1 MRLSVFLL
9 LLVSGVFIIMSVSIF
24 FIIDDLVKN
33 EKNTKQETISAI
45 ASDFSALLSSNLN
58 ERISDIQ
65 VLSSPNSPLLNPQLT
80 ISEKKDYLLL
90 FKENYP
96 SYDSL
101 SVYDKYG
108 TKLYDT
114 RNLGIGNNIAESVI
128 FTHTR
133 DNLFYYDRT
142 PIIVDDLE
150 KTALSNILPII
161 RFSSSLITDE
171 GEFEGLVIANY
182 NVVSLFNNLLK
193 MSDTSFEYAL
203 ITDKNSIIVKSL
215 NYEILDDSI
224 ISHHFTSDS
233 VTVDD
238 DWIIAISYL
247 PDFQRYVDQDELLVV
262 VKINSN
268 VAFNKIHENQFYLQ
282 LTAATVAG
290 VLLFIVLLAMR
301 KLSKEL
307 LYIDS
312 ILNNITIGKTL
323 RKKKLLFDEMRG
335 LESEVLSTEK
345 VLNEEKSSNQEKL
358 DMFEQTNDIIQ
369 LVASGDLSKKLP
381 PNNSDSEDIALLKL
395 NINSSIEKLKKLEDD
410 KQSFAAMITHELKT
424 PLVPIKGFIQMLSNE
439 KLGKLT
445 DDQKDAVGEIHKSSE
460 VLYNLIENIL
470 LAQRS
475 NVKKRPLNLTTI
487 NSSKILNSAFAKL
500 STAMKDK
507 NIEFKKIPHSNVSFI
522 GDFDLLIEVFTN
534 LIQNAID
541 FVPAKFGKITISCK
555 ENDNN
560 ILFSITDNGIGIP
573 KEKQNDIFSKFYQVD
588 SSATRKH
595 GGSGLGLAICKDL
608 IESMGGQIWFTS
620 QVNRGTTFNFTLP
633 LAN

>member
-9 LLVSGVFIIMSVSIF
+9 VLVSVVFIFMSGSIF

-33 EKNTKQETISAI
+33 EKKIKQESLRSIS
-45 ASDFSALLSSNLN
+45 SDFSALLSSNLN
-58 ERISDIQ
+58 GRISDIQ
-65 VLSSPNSPLLNPQLT
+65 VLSSPNSPLLNSQLT
-80 ISEKKDYLLL
+80 ISEKRDYLLL
-90 FKENYP
+90 YKKNYP
-96 SYDSL
+96 DYDSL

-114 RNLGIGNNIAESVI
+114 RNLGIGNNIAESTI
-128 FTHTR
+128 FTQTR

-142 PIIVDDLE
+142 PTIVDNLE
-150 KTALSNILPII
+150 KTALANILPLN
-161 RFSSSLITDE
+161 RFSSSLVTDE
-171 GEFEGLVIANY
+171 GEFEGIIVANY
-182 NVVSLFNNLLK
+182 NLISLFTELLK
-193 MSDTSFEYAL
+193 MADPAFEYAL
-203 ITDKNSIIVKSL
+203 MTDKTSIITKSL
-215 NYEILDDSI
+215 NYIPLSSETYLGL
-224 ISHHFTSDS
+224 TPN
-233 VTVDD
+233 TVNIVD
-238 DWIIAISYL
+238 DWIITTSYL
-247 PDFQRYVDQDELLVV
+247 PDFQRYVENDELLVV

-268 VAFNKIHENQFYLQ
+268 VAFNEIHENQFYLQ
-282 LTAATVAG
+282 LIAIITAG
-290 VLLFIVLLAMR
+290 LLLFIVLLAMR

-312 ILNNITIGKTL
+312 ILNNITIGKRL

-345 VLNEEKSSNQEKL
+345 LLNEEKSSNQEKL

-381 PNNSDSEDIALLKL
+381 PNNSDSKDIALLKL
-395 NINSSIEKLKKLEDD
+395 NINNSIQKLKKLEDD

-445 DDQKDAVGEIHKSSE
+445 DDQKEAVDEIHKSSE

-470 LAQRS
+470 LAQKSNANKRS
-475 NVKKRPLNLTTI
+475 LNLTTV
-487 NSSKILNSAFAKL
+487 NSSKILNSVFVKL
-500 STAMKDK
+500 SAAMKDK
-507 NIEFKKIPHSNVSFI
+507 NIEFKQIPHSNASFF

-534 LIQNAID
+534 LIQNAVD

-555 ENDNN
+555 ENDDN
-560 ILFSITDNGIGIP
+560 ILFSVTDNGIGIP
-573 KEKQNDIFSKFYQVD
+573 KEKQNNIFSKFYQVD

-633 LAN
+633 LKN